1 MVYTKELFIQ
11 MIMVYTKELFIQM
24 IMVYTKERN
33 FSRYR

>member
-11 MIMVYTKELFIQM
+11 MIMAYTKELFIQM